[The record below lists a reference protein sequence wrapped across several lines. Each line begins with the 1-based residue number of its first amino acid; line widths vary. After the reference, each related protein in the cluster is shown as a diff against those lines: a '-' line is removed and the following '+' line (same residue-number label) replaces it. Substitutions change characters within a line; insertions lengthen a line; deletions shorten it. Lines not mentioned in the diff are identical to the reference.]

1 MMNWYKKYR
10 EEKRAYKAYK
20 KRVDALPTE
29 YRRVM
34 EGIQTYLWNFAKGS
48 GMMDIL
54 TSVLEMFESA
64 VEDQLDVRDVVGD
77 DLAEFADNL
86 LNEFPEETW
95 MEKQRNA
102 LRKTLK

>member
-1 MMNWYKKYR
+1 MIKWFKKYR
-10 EEKRAYKAYK
+10 EEKRAYRAYK
-20 KRVDALPTE
+20 KRVTALPTE

-34 EGIQTYLWNFAKGS
+34 EGIQTYLWNFANGS

-54 TSVLEMFESA
+54 INVLEMFENA
-64 VEDQLDVRDVVGD
+64 VEDKLDVHDVVGD

-86 LNEFPEETW
+86 LSEFPEETW